1 MSRLGHIHLIKKGPH
16 IDTSTMWTKVEIIML
31 SEKKK
36 KTDKKEN

>member
-31 SEKKK
+31 SEKKN
-36 KTDKKEN
+36 TDKKEN